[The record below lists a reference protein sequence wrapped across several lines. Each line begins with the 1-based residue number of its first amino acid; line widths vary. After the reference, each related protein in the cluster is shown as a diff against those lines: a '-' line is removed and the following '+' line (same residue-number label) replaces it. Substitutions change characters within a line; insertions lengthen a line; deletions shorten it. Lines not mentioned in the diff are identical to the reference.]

1 MLYAQK
7 FNYVMVINVM
17 LCEKLG
23 YVRVSTQDQNADNQK
38 MILIEAGIP
47 EDCIFVD
54 HGVSGTV
61 PARKRPGFKKV
72 LQFIKENPGVKFL
85 YIYEL
90 SRLGRTTYETIS
102 IIQDLEEA
110 GITVWSLS
118 PNESFTRSED
128 KAVRQL
134 MIMILSWVAERERA
148 NLIERTKAG
157 LDRAK
162 SEGKKLGRPRNDINW
177 SKVDEMRKN
186 GYTWDQIAKNL
197 KITVMQLHRRRKQAG
212 YNQV

>member
-1 MLYAQK
+1 MK
-7 FNYVMVINVM
+7 
-17 LCEKLG
+17 CEKIG
-23 YVRVSTQDQNADNQK
+23 YVRVSTQEQNAENQK
-38 MILIEAGIP
+38 MILVEAGIP

-61 PARKRPGFKKV
+61 PARKRAGFKKV
-72 LQFIKENPGVKFL
+72 LQFIKDNEGVKFL

-134 MIMILSWVAERERA
+134 MIMILSWVAERERS
-148 NLIERTKAG
+148 NLVERTKAG

-162 SEGKKLGRPRNDINW
+162 SEGKKLGRPRNDIDWN
-177 SKVDEMRKN
+177 KVETMRKD
-186 GYTWDQIAKNL
+186 GLPWEEIAGKL
-197 KITVMQLHRRRKQAG
+197 KLTPMQLYRRRKQAG
-212 YNQV
+212 YTTV

>member
-1 MLYAQK
+1 MVI
-7 FNYVMVINVM
+7 YVMVK
-17 LCEKLG
+17 CEKVG

-38 MILIEAGIP
+38 KILMEAGIP
-47 EDCIFVD
+47 EDCIFTD

-72 LQFIKENPGVKFL
+72 LQYIKDHPGTRYLFV
-85 YIYEL
+85 YEL

-102 IIQDLEEA
+102 IIQDLEEK

-118 PNESFTRSED
+118 PNEAFTRSED

-134 MIMILSWVAERERA
+134 LVMILSWVAQRERD
-148 NLIERTKAG
+148 NLVERTKAG

-162 SEGKKLGRPRNDINW
+162 AEGKQLGRPRCEIDW
-177 SKVDEMRKN
+177 EAVEDLRKD
-186 GYTWDQIAKNL
+186 GYSWEAVAKAL
-197 KITVMQLHRRRKQAG
+197 SMTPMQLYRRRKAAG
-212 YNQV
+212 YTGEK